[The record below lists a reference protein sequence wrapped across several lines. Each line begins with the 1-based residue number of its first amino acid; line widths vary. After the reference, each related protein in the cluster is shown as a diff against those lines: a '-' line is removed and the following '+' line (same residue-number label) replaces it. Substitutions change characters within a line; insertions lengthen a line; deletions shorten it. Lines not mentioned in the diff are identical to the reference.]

1 MRGRITLL
9 LLGLTLTLFVGT
21 ASANDEVEDTI
32 NAIDEIQTATELF
45 NATIENSKDL
55 DRLMEDPTNE
65 SLVGESIENTV
76 KRTVKPL
83 IGDVDNPQDVEDTMM
98 RWIYSAFIMAIFN
111 SVILPIFAMLH

>member
-1 MRGRITLL
+1 MRGRKVLL
-9 LLGLTLTLFVGT
+9 LIGLTLILFVVI

-32 NAIDEIQTATELF
+32 NAIDDLQNATELL

-98 RWIYSAFIMAIFN
+98 RWIYFAFIMAIIN
-111 SVILPIFAMLH
+111 LMLPFLASLR